1 MPTAQQVEVNFVIF
15 VCIDSSGSDVQKSSI
30 KSRLI
35 PESWRQCLSIIQ
47 WSRWSHIAAISSTSK
62 ACNCQSLCIKMKVAQ
77 FFKNRLGPSEYF
89 LSPLKIPY
97 LNSNR
102 CTLMILALNVS
113 FHCKRQFCR
122 PKFKLFPW
130 NIPPPMLKPWV
141 KTHYRVV
148 QKNSCILEFFLLT
161 AANWPRQAIHSP
173 SALTELPLPNLAGT
187 FLLYPIHLKVNFQG
201 IRTLQPWQQDCD
213 VEWQVKQKINL
224 QVLRSCAL
232 KNICAIKGLPRKVI
246 VHWHQTRVGNS
257 HYHCFPEKIY

>member
-1 MPTAQQVEVNFVIF
+1 MAPHSAPT
-15 VCIDSSGSDVQKSSI
+15 
-30 KSRLI
+30 
-35 PESWRQCLSIIQ
+35 
-47 WSRWSHIAAISSTSK
+47 SSTVISF
-62 ACNCQSLCIKMKVAQ
+62 ARPGCLEHTRTHPMN
-77 FFKNRLGPSEYF
+77 FF
-89 LSPLKIPY
+89 
-97 LNSNR
+97 LNSNW
-102 CTLMILALNVS
+102 CPLMVLALNVS
-113 FHCKRQFCR
+113 FRYRRQFCR
-122 PKFKLFPW
+122 
-130 NIPPPMLKPWV
+130 LKEIILVVSLEHPSSYVETIV
-141 KTHYRVV
+141 KTYYRVV
-148 QKNSCILEFFLLT
+148 QKNFCIFEFFLLT

-232 KNICAIKGLPRKVI
+232 KNICAINGLPRKVI